1 MSDSQE
7 LVHIRRKIMGA
18 LLADARQSSGRS
30 LQECAGILGI
40 SEADYAG
47 YESGVSSPTLP
58 QLEVLAYFFKVP
70 IEHFWGDKTVAV
82 ARAED
87 EVKAS
92 VMQFTVLR
100 DKIIGA
106 TLRGLRDD
114 AGLTLENLSGET
126 GIGVEQLA
134 AYEMGQQP
142 APIHDLQTITNTLKV
157 SMDELIDDRGRVGGW
172 LRSQSEFGRFSELP
186 EDVREFILMP
196 INRSYL
202 DLAIRLS
209 GLSVERLRG
218 IAEGILDITY

>member
-1 MSDSQE
+1 
-7 LVHIRRKIMGA
+7 MGA

-30 LQECAGILGI
+30 VQECAEIMGI
-40 SEADYAG
+40 SEADYAA

-58 QLEVLAYFFKVP
+58 QLEVLAFFFKVP
-70 IEHFWGDKTVAV
+70 IEHFWGSETVAA
-82 ARAED
+82 ARSED

-92 VMQFTVLR
+92 VAQFTALR

-106 TLRGLRDD
+106 TLRSLRED
-114 AGLTLENLSGET
+114 AGLALEDLSSET
-126 GIGVEQLA
+126 GIGVEQLQ
-134 AYEMGQQP
+134 AYEIGQQP
-142 APIHDLQTITNTLKV
+142 TPVHDLQTITDTLRV
-157 SMDELIDDRGRVGGW
+157 SMDELVDDRGRVGSW
-172 LRSQSEFGRFSELP
+172 LRNQSEFERFSELP
-186 EDVREFILMP
+186 EDVREFILRP

>member
-1 MSDSQE
+1 MSHTQE
-7 LVHIRRKIMGA
+7 LVQIRHKIMGA

-30 LQECAGILGI
+30 VQECAEIMGI
-40 SEADYAG
+40 SEADYAA

-58 QLEVLAYFFKVP
+58 QLEVLAFFFKVP
-70 IEHFWGDKTVAV
+70 IEHFWGSETVAA
-82 ARAED
+82 ARSED

-92 VMQFTVLR
+92 VAQFTALR

-106 TLRGLRDD
+106 TLRSLRED
-114 AGLTLENLSGET
+114 AGLALEDLSSET
-126 GIGVEQLA
+126 GIGVEQLQ
-134 AYEMGQQP
+134 AYEIGQQP
-142 APIHDLQTITNTLKV
+142 TPVHDLQAITDTLRV
-157 SMDELIDDRGRVGGW
+157 SMDELVDDRGRVGSW
-172 LRSQSEFGRFSELP
+172 LRNQSEFERFSELP
-186 EDVREFILMP
+186 EDVREFILRP

>member
-1 MSDSQE
+1 
-7 LVHIRRKIMGA
+7 MGA

-30 LQECAGILGI
+30 VQECAEIMGI
-40 SEADYAG
+40 SEADYAA

-58 QLEVLAYFFKVP
+58 QLEVLAFFFKVP
-70 IEHFWGDKTVAV
+70 IEHFWGSETVAA
-82 ARAED
+82 ARSED

-92 VMQFTVLR
+92 VAQFTALR

-106 TLRGLRDD
+106 TLRSLRED
-114 AGLTLENLSGET
+114 AGLALEDLSSET
-126 GIGVEQLA
+126 GIGVEQLQ
-134 AYEMGQQP
+134 AYEIGQQP
-142 APIHDLQTITNTLKV
+142 TPVHDLQAITDTLRV
-157 SMDELIDDRGRVGGW
+157 SMDELVDDRGRVGSW
-172 LRSQSEFGRFSELP
+172 LRNQSEFERFSELP
-186 EDVREFILMP
+186 EDVREFILRP